1 MLHEQ
6 DLYILIKLTVL
17 RHESWTFSSLS
28 ESLEISTSQIHLG
41 LKRAEDSRLYYSSER
56 RVIEN
61 ALGEFITH
69 GVKYAFPAVPGRLER
84 GMLTSFAA
92 FPIREHLIVEPSSHL
107 PVWPDPEGETV
118 GYSIKP
124 LHAGAP
130 RAAKRDKRFYELL
143 ALVDVL
149 REGKVREKNLAKK
162 HLSEIFRYWDD
173 GNYR

>member
-6 DLYILIKLTVL
+6 DLYILLKIAVL
-17 RHESWTFSSLS
+17 QNQRWTFSSLS

-41 LKRAEDSRLYYSSER
+41 LRRAEESRLYYSSER
-56 RVIEN
+56 RVVRQ

-69 GVKYAFPAVPGRLER
+69 GVKYSFPVIPGKLER

-92 FPIREHLIVEPSSHL
+92 FPIKERLIIEPGSHL
-107 PVWPDPEGETV
+107 PVWPDSEGEVV

-124 LHAGAP
+124 LHSGAP
-130 RAAKRDKRFYELL
+130 KAAKRDPDFYELL

-149 REGKVREKNLAKK
+149 REGKVRERNLAKNFINELF
-162 HLSEIFRYWDD
+162 HFRS
-173 GNYR
+173 